1 VAKYTIVLEKE
12 EHNWCAYCPDV
23 PGCFTTGKDRE
34 TTIANMAEALKG
46 HLEWMLEDGD
56 KIPAPS
62 DTYIASVD
70 VDISIPAIEA

>member
-1 VAKYTIVLEKE
+1 
-12 EHNWCAYCPDV
+12 
-23 PGCFTTGKDRE
+23 
-34 TTIANMAEALKG
+34 MAEALKG